1 MTFSPDPNFTSSAAT
16 NIWLERLAYRIFNYI
31 MNNHFE
37 LCHLVEGGGCETLA
51 RHLGVPLRMVYAV
64 EADVAGMVRSA
75 EAAFWWGWPS
85 PYVNPDGTLAVG
97 P

>member
-1 MTFSPDPNFTSSAAT
+1 MKLTVRPAAS
-16 NIWLERLAYRIFNYI
+16 LAVATVQV
-31 MNNHFE
+31 
-37 LCHLVEGGGCETLA
+37 LSCS
-51 RHLGVPLRMVYAV
+51 HLGVPLRMVYAV

-75 EAAFWWGWPS
+75 EAAFWWGWES